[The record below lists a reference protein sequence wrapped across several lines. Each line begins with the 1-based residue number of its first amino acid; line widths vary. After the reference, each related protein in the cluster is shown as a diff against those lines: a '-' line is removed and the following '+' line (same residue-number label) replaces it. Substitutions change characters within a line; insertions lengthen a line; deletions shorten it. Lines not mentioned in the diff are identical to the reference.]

1 MEKNMVSIDELVER
15 FVAEAERS
23 IAARDW
29 ETYGSFFAEDLL
41 MVTPAL
47 PGPTTGRD
55 ARLKF
60 VQGIMDSFPDGLV
73 EVQRE
78 MDARADRR
86 PDLRNGRPGQ
96 LPTIDQGPA
105 DLPAPCELQKL
116 MDDPESQKRILAEQ
130 ARARGPDD
138 QIRQR
143 QVHGDPFKRDRRS
156 VELAREFGVT
166 TRTIRCSPWNKRP
179 R

>member
-29 ETYGSFFAEDLL
+29 EAYGSFFAEDLL

-73 EVQRE
+73 EVQRYFGKGDWACLE
-78 MDARADRR
+78 V
-86 PDLRNGRPGQ
+86 LFTGTN
-96 LPTIDQGPA
+96 TGPM
-105 DLPAPCELQKL
+105 P
-116 MDDPESQKRILAEQ
+116 
-130 ARARGPDD
+130 GPDGTEIPATHKSVKWPYCMVMKFEAGLCSELYEYYD
-138 QIRQR
+138 QL
-143 QVHGDPFKRDRRS
+143 DL
-156 VELAREFGVT
+156 LAQLGLM
-166 TRTIRCSPWNKRP
+166 
-179 R
+179 